1 MNAKWAMGMLALAL
15 AAGLAACA
23 TARAPDDAYVLTLR
37 LQSRINP
44 DFTMRATVTPNQPF
58 SAARRNGNVRNAM
71 AGVLAPPVDGV
82 FPLDITLSE
91 WESDELNLSETG
103 SFRLKLNEPHA
114 YGAVASAVH
123 MRTLTLT
130 KK

>member
-1 MNAKWAMGMLALAL
+1 MRTATAILALLL

-23 TARAPDDAYVLTLR
+23 TASHPDDDAYVLTLR
-37 LQSRINP
+37 LQSRFNP
-44 DFTMRATVTPNQPF
+44 DFTMRTTVTLRQPF
-58 SAARRNGNVRNAM
+58 SVARRNGRIQNAM
-71 AGVLAPPVDGV
+71 KGVLSPPVDGV

-91 WESDELNLSETG
+91 WESDDFNLSETG
-103 SFRLKLNEPHA
+103 SFRLKLNEPHSH
-114 YGAVASAVH
+114 GAIASAVH